1 MDGEGTV
8 VDFIDVFDNVL
19 FILVVKFFCV
29 VVLKFGVWVIVEIVV
44 IFFVFVKFIENNNL

>member
-1 MDGEGTV
+1 MDGEGIV
-8 VDFIDVFDNVL
+8 VDFIDVFVNVL